1 MSRMPTY
8 LLVGLVNWNE
18 GKVNAVSEWI
28 WAAIRWFHLVAL
40 SFWLGGQLFLVLVVR
55 PVLSR
60 TVPDRAQRTAL
71 TATLG
76 RRYSPLAWVSLGIMI
91 VTGLLLGTHRGVQW
105 TALPSWH
112 AGYGRTLAI
121 KMLLVGVVLALTVLH
136 GRLIGPRLATAAR
149 APHNPHD
156 RAYQKLARW
165 SRIVSSLNLM
175 LTLVIVLLAARL
187 VP

>member
-1 MSRMPTY
+1 M
-8 LLVGLVNWNE
+8 
-18 GKVNAVSEWI
+18 SEWL
-28 WAAIRWFHLVAL
+28 WATIRWLHLVAL
-40 SFWLGGQLFLVLVVR
+40 SFWLGGQLFLVLVVQ
-55 PVLSR
+55 PVLR
-60 TVPDRAQRTAL
+60 LTVPDRAQRLAL

-105 TALPSWH
+105 TALLSWNP
-112 AGYGRTLAI
+112 GYGRTLAI
-121 KMLLVGVVLALTVLH
+121 KMLLVGIVLVLTVLH
-136 GRLIGPRLATAAR
+136 GRLIGPRLAVAAR

-156 RAYQKLARW
+156 RGYRQLARW
-165 SRIVSSLNLM
+165 SRVVSSLNLM